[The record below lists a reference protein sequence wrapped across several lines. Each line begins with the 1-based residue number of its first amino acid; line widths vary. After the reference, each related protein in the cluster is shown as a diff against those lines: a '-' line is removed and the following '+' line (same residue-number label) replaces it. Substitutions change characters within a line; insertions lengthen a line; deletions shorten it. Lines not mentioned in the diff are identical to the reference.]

1 MLTFDSPVVEQL
13 INTANIMMREH
24 LDRNRR
30 LGNMRSYNLLVAELA
45 RQGYELLGNGHFA
58 AVFTHPN
65 IEGVVKLGF
74 KKEDSGAAYA
84 AFCRSHKGVKHLPEI
99 YDIKRFK
106 SFYAV
111 LMPQYMPIETGYQY
125 GWPLDELEKEHLIH
139 ARRALS
145 NGADRGCHDV
155 FKSIVKTASL
165 IGGHFRGV
173 ASFDLHSDN
182 MMKRSDGT
190 MIITDPVSFTAED
203 YEEEKEESW
212 IMDDLR
218 VYHLLNDLNK
228 LPVRKVIERTAPHLK
243 GCKKPKFLI
252 AMQERMRFK
261 RR

>member
-1 MLTFDSPVVEQL
+1 MLTFDNPVVEQL
-13 INTANIMMREH
+13 IGTANIMMREH
-24 LDRNRR
+24 LIRDKR
-30 LGNMRSYNLLVAELA
+30 LGNMRSYNLLVAELT

-99 YDIKRFK
+99 YDIKRFR

-111 LMPQYMPIETGYQY
+111 LMPQYIPIETSYQY
-125 GWPLDELEKEHLIH
+125 GCPLDELEKGHLIH
-139 ARRALS
+139 ARKALF
-145 NGADRGCHDV
+145 NGVDRGCHEV

-182 MMKRSDGT
+182 VMKRSDGT
-190 MIITDPVSFTAED
+190 MIITDPVSFTAD
-203 YEEEKEESW
+203 YYETYDRVRI
-212 IMDDLR
+212 IMDDFN
-218 VYHLLNDLNK
+218 V
-228 LPVRKVIERTAPHLK
+228 PVSVTERTAPHLR

-252 AMQERMRFK
+252 EKQERMRFK